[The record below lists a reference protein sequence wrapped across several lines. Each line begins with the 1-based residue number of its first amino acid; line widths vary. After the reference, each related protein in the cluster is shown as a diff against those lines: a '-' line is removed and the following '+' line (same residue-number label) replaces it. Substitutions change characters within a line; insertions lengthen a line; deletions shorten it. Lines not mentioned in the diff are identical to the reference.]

1 MAAHRRL
8 NSVLHVAPILL
19 ALLLPNLAAA
29 QSNTGQPTITIAAIV
44 LVEPT
49 VETPMP
55 IHVGPA
61 TALPRNSFL
70 RIKGLPAQ
78 ATFSDGHFVSA
89 GTWALPLSSLADLK
103 VTIPLAT
110 TGRAELQLALLA
122 IDGSILAEARTTLA
136 ITAGTIGNI
145 ATQQPAAPPASRLP
159 GRASL
164 GNETA
169 QPQPQQQPS
178 PAVSAIPPMITRNT
192 APAAPVAPAPPA
204 MRPEER
210 ERALKLHA
218 RGDVE
223 FDGGDIAA
231 ARMLYQRA
239 AEAGLPEA
247 AMAMGMTFDPAELGR
262 RGVRGLKGDPEVA
275 RKWYSRAQDLGAP
288 GAAERIS
295 RLPR

>member
-1 MAAHRRL
+1 MAANRKL
-8 NSVLHVAPILL
+8 SGVLHLASIMA
-19 ALLLPNLAAA
+19 ALLLANAAAA
-29 QSNTGQPTITIAAIV
+29 QSNSGQPAIAIAAII

-55 IHVGPA
+55 IQVGPA
-61 TALPRNSFL
+61 AALPRNSFL

-136 ITAGTIGNI
+136 ITAGSIGSI
-145 ATQQPAAPPASRLP
+145 AAPQPAAPPASRLP

-164 GNETA
+164 GNETV

-178 PAVSAIPPMITRNT
+178 PAVSAIPPMITRNAT
-192 APAAPVAPAPPA
+192 PAPPAAPAAPA
-204 MRPEER
+204 MKPEDR
-210 ERALKLHA
+210 ERALRLHA
-218 RGDVE
+218 RGDAE
-223 FDGGDIAA
+223 FDSGDIAA
-231 ARMLYQRA
+231 ARQLYQRA
-239 AEAGLPEA
+239 AQAGLPEA
-247 AMAMGMTFDPAELGR
+247 AMAMGMTFDPAELSR
-262 RGVRGLKGDPEVA
+262 RGVRGLKGDPETA